1 MNRITCHTASPDP
14 SPEPQSP
21 QEQALCPDCGR
32 VLLHCRCG
40 GGEHRPPVAHVRAM
54 RITDLDRYSQC
65 DPTRRVQLEAMLG
78 SRSAVGRV
86 AITRS
91 GTVIAGSIFV
101 FRKHGIILRRL
112 AVHPDWRRRG
122 VGRHLLQHLQK
133 LLTGTGRDWIT
144 AFIPETAVGLQIL
157 FRDRGFV
164 CEQTVPPAPGAA
176 SQRDWC
182 VFRYEASQPHGVRFR
197 PVHRLRHLV

>member
-1 MNRITCHTASPDP
+1 
-14 SPEPQSP
+14 
-21 QEQALCPDCGR
+21 
-32 VLLHCRCG
+32 
-40 GGEHRPPVAHVRAM
+40 M

-176 SQRDWC
+176 SQRDWY